1 MSHHQEIPIAVAE
14 IVGTT
19 TDRSQNSYDREL
31 EQRVVSVQSE
41 LQKKSAHLEG
51 LDTEIRTLKA
61 SLVPLLGAA
70 FIRRI
75 EEDPVWSDPSS
86 EAFDNKFL
94 CHEIPAVVNVA
105 TLVKRSHLLRD
116 EHRELVGR
124 LEQLRNDQR
133 HNNYIP
139 AELFRFIE
147 DLRTEVASLRSMVF
161 ELMEEKRFRMEE
173 EEKKAKMEEE
183 KKAKMAVFQFDHFS
197 APNLVTVSK
206 NMEESSCTMTYP
218 GPATGFNYVSSS
230 IPLPRDRSS
239 QWVVDIVS
247 HKSGWV
253 MLGVIGNLQAVSDSR
268 NDATCYAWACSN
280 QVWIR
285 GAHNPS
291 HGSWVGWQTGDRGKF
306 TYDPLASTL
315 ALSLVRGGT
324 AQEFRID
331 NCTLTQAFIH
341 VNFHANG
348 TSLRFSNVNFA

>member
-1 MSHHQEIPIAVAE
+1 M
-14 IVGTT
+14 
-19 TDRSQNSYDREL
+19 
-31 EQRVVSVQSE
+31 
-41 LQKKSAHLEG
+41 
-51 LDTEIRTLKA
+51 
-61 SLVPLLGAA
+61 
-70 FIRRI
+70 
-75 EEDPVWSDPSS
+75 
-86 EAFDNKFL
+86 
-94 CHEIPAVVNVA
+94 VNVA

-116 EHRELVGR
+116 EHRELIGR

-183 KKAKMAVFQFDHFS
+183 EKKAKMIVFQFDRFS

-206 NMEESSCTMTYP
+206 NVEESSCTMTY
-218 GPATGFNYVSSS
+218 TGTGHNYGSSS
-230 IPLPRDRSS
+230 IPLPRDRPS
-239 QWVVDIVS
+239 QWVVDIIS
-247 HKSGWV
+247 LPSGGWV
-253 MLGVIGNLQAVSDSR
+253 MLGVIGNLQAVSGSH

-315 ALSLVRGGT
+315 ALSLVRGGA

-331 NCTLTQAFIH
+331 NCTLTEAFIH
-341 VNFHANG
+341 VNFYANG
-348 TSLRFSNVNFA
+348 TSLRFSNVSFA